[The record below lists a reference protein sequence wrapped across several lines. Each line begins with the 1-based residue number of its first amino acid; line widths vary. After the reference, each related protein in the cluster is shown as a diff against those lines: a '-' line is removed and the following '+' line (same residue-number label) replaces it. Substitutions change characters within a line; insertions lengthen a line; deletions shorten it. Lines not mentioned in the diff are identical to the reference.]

1 MWKHLSSRHNDMAI
15 SLVTGLKK
23 RTYQENV
30 ALNPSLLSTWSR
42 PGAMCGFLTKIFAV
56 YSVWLCV
63 LVPCH

>member
-15 SLVTGLKK
+15 SLVTGRKE
-23 RTYQENV
+23 RIYEENV

-42 PGAMCGFLTKIFAV
+42 QGAMCGFLAKIFAV

-63 LVPCH
+63 LVPCQ